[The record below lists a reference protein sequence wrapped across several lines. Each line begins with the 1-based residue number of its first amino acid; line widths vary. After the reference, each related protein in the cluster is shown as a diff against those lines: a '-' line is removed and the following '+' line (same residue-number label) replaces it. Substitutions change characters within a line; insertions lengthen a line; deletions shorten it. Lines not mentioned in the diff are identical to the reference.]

1 MRDPCWVVGIDR
13 PRHANEPAHVAR
25 VTYRHDSYGFASGTH
40 VRSLL
45 AGTQAGKRCDA
56 TGITTHSFF
65 RSAKFT
71 TSISSKFFS
80 CNIFFIFIQ
89 VNLATINSSNVPIL
103 GGDAGNIETDAS
115 LIPLSGHKRFTS
127 DIFALIRH
135 TMSRSIDSSTE
146 PFV

>member
-56 TGITTHSFF
+56 TAITTHSSF
-65 RSAKFT
+65 RSAKLQPPYPLN
-71 TSISSKFFS
+71 FFS
-80 CNIFFIFIQ
+80 CNIVFIFIQ
-89 VNLATINSSNVPIL
+89 VNLVNDKP
-103 GGDAGNIETDAS
+103 
-115 LIPLSGHKRFTS
+115 K
-127 DIFALIRH
+127 
-135 TMSRSIDSSTE
+135 
-146 PFV
+146 